1 MSSTITFYNL
11 LMKPMNKEILK
22 SIVFFCLLL
31 ILSRLIPHPPNF
43 TPLIAGAIFLP
54 FLIKDKWLI
63 ICLPILC
70 LLISDFFLG
79 FHTVMI
85 WTYGSFFL
93 IGLMASQFSSTKL
106 TTLNG
111 LSLSSPTLFF
121 LLTNFGVW
129 LGSSIYS
136 QDIQGLV
143 QCYILALPF
152 YASSLSATLL
162 FANLFYF
169 CRQFFL
175 NRSLSNQV

>member
-1 MSSTITFYNL
+1 
-11 LMKPMNKEILK
+11 MNKEILK

-93 IGLMASQFSSTKL
+93 IGLMASQFSSIKL
-106 TTLNG
+106 TSLIG

-121 LLTNFGVW
+121 IITNFGVW
-129 LGSSIYS
+129 MGSSIYS
-136 QDIQGLV
+136 QDIQGLM

-162 FANLFYF
+162 FASLFYF
-169 CRQFFL
+169 CHKFFI
-175 NRSLSNQV
+175 NRGFIFKEI

>member
-1 MSSTITFYNL
+1 
-11 LMKPMNKEILK
+11 MNNKT
-22 SIVFFCLLL
+22 LL
-31 ILSRLIPHPPNF
+31 IILIILIGAFSRIIPHPPNF

-54 FLIKDKWLI
+54 YLIKDKWLI

-85 WTYGSFFL
+85 WTYGSFLL
-93 IGLMASQFSSTKL
+93 IGLMASHFSSAKL
-106 TTLNG
+106 SSLIV
-111 LSLSSPTLFF
+111 LSLSGPTLFF
-121 LLTNFGVW
+121 LTTNFGVW
-129 LGSSIYS
+129 LGSSMYS

-152 YASSLSATLL
+152 YASSLSATFL

-169 CRQFFL
+169 CRRFFI
-175 NRSLSNQV
+175 NRGLPNQV

>member
-1 MSSTITFYNL
+1 
-11 LMKPMNKEILK
+11 MKPLNKEIVK

-31 ILSRLIPHPPNF
+31 VLSRLIPHPPNF

-54 FLIKDKWLI
+54 FLIKDRWLI

-79 FHTVMI
+79 LHSVMI
-85 WTYGSFFL
+85 WTYGSFLL
-93 IGLMASQFSSTKL
+93 IGLMASQFSSAKL
-106 TTLNG
+106 TPLIG
-111 LSLSSPTLFF
+111 LSLTGPTLFF
-121 LLTNFGVW
+121 LITNFGVW

-152 YASSLSATLL
+152 YASSLFATLL

-169 CRQFFL
+169 CHKFFNKGGL
-175 NRSLSNQV
+175 PNQV

>member
-11 LMKPMNKEILK
+11 LTKPLNKEILK

-70 LLISDFFLG
+70 LLISDYFLG

-85 WTYGSFFL
+85 WTYGSFLL
-93 IGLMASQFSSTKL
+93 IGFMASHFSSAKL
-106 TTLNG
+106 SSLIG
-111 LSLSSPTLFF
+111 LSLSGPTLFF
-121 LLTNFGVW
+121 LTTNFGVW

-152 YASSLSATLL
+152 YASSLSATFL

-169 CRQFFL
+169 CQKFFI
-175 NRSLSNQV
+175 NRGLPNQV